1 MQIFRTFAPQNS
13 LNTMIHIQERCYRCG
28 QANAEAGK
36 GLNTKK
42 EAHVSLFFC
51 GANGNRTSD
60 TRIFSPLLYQ
70 LSYGTFFE
78 KRVQKYC
85 FFLT

>member
-60 TRIFSPLLYQ
+60 SFGGGWAVGSRLFSI
-70 LSYGTFFE
+70 
-78 KRVQKYC
+78 R
-85 FFLT
+85 